1 MKCYIIQVKEIRQ
14 IEGVERMLKKFAS
27 DALGLSDI
35 GKIIGPEDYD
45 KTDADDYIRN
55 EENEKI
61 YFLIK
66 TKADEY
72 CFTNTAFIHVDGE
85 KAISSKRL
93 LKRYPYSKYQMTD
106 VFLETA
112 GKVDL
117 DVEIKF
123 SLGNQSFSIDVD
135 KNQLAQ
141 LIDLYKALS
150 YMSEKVHDN
159 NILLELANGS
169 LDRAVTVLHNA
180 RLSDIKLADQYKE
193 LTEFS
198 FSWLTATRD
207 QYHVKDFGDVFE
219 KYINN

>member
-1 MKCYIIQVKEIRQ
+1 
-14 IEGVERMLKKFAS
+14 MLKKFAS

-45 KTDADDYIRN
+45 KTDADDYIRH
-55 EENEKI
+55 EDGEKI

-72 CFTNTAFIHVDGE
+72 CFTNIAFIHVDGDS
-85 KAISSKRL
+85 AVSSKRV
-93 LKRYPYSKYQMTD
+93 LKRYSYSRYPISD

-123 SLGNQSFSIDVD
+123 TLGSQSYSIDVD
-135 KNQLAQ
+135 KKQIAKLN
-141 LIDLYKALS
+141 DLYKALGYIS
-150 YMSEKVHDN
+150 DKAYDN
-159 NILLELANGS
+159 NVLYEMATDS
-169 LDRAVTVLHNA
+169 LDKAAKVLQNS
-180 RLSDIKLADQYKE
+180 RTSDIQLTEEYKQ
-193 LTEFS
+193 LTEFG
-198 FSWLTATRD
+198 FSWLTSARD
-207 QYHVKDFGDVFE
+207 KYHVKDFGDVFE

>member
-1 MKCYIIQVKEIRQ
+1 
-14 IEGVERMLKKFAS
+14 MLKKFAS
-27 DALGLSDI
+27 DVLGLSDI

-66 TKADEY
+66 TKVDEY
-72 CFTNTAFIHVDGE
+72 CFTNIAFIHVDGE

-93 LKRYPYSKYQMTD
+93 LKRYSYSQNQITD

-135 KNQLAQ
+135 KKQLAQ

-150 YMSEKVHDN
+150 YISEKVHDN

-169 LDRAVTVLHNA
+169 LDKAVTVLHNA
-180 RLSDIKLADQYKE
+180 RLSDIQLADQYKQ
-193 LTEFS
+193 LTEFG
-198 FSWLTATRD
+198 FSWLTAARD
-207 QYHVKDFGDVFE
+207 QYKIKDFGDVFE

>member
-1 MKCYIIQVKEIRQ
+1 
-14 IEGVERMLKKFAS
+14 MLKKFAS

-45 KTDADDYIRN
+45 KTDADDYIRH
-55 EENEKI
+55 EDNEKI

-72 CFTNTAFIHVDGE
+72 CFTNIAFIHVDGE
-85 KAISSKRL
+85 NAISSKRV
-93 LKRYPYSKYQMTD
+93 LKRYPYSQYQFTN

-112 GKVDL
+112 GRVDL

-123 SLGNQSFSIDVD
+123 TLGDQSYSIDVD
-135 KNQLAQ
+135 KKQLDQ
-141 LIDLYKALS
+141 LKDLYKALV
-150 YMSEKVHDN
+150 YISEKVYDN
-159 NILLELANGS
+159 NILFDMATQS
-169 LDRAVTVLHNA
+169 LDKAVTVLQNA
-180 RLSDIKLADQYKE
+180 RPSDIQLADQYKQ

-198 FSWLTATRD
+198 FSWLSSARS
-207 QYHVKDFGDVFE
+207 QYHVIDFGDVFE

>member
-1 MKCYIIQVKEIRQ
+1 
-14 IEGVERMLKKFAS
+14 MLKKFAS

-66 TKADEY
+66 TKMDEY
-72 CFTNTAFIHVDGE
+72 CFTNIAFIHVDGE

-93 LKRYPYSKYQMTD
+93 LKRYSYSQHQITD

-135 KNQLAQ
+135 KKQLAQ

-150 YMSEKVHDN
+150 YISEKVHDD

-169 LDRAVTVLHNA
+169 LDKAVTVLHNA
-180 RLSDIKLADQYKE
+180 RPSDIQLADQYKQ
-193 LTEFS
+193 LTEFG
-198 FSWLTATRD
+198 FSWLTAARD
-207 QYHVKDFGDVFE
+207 QYRIKDFGDVFE